1 MKLSWTIAQ
10 RELRTG
16 LKGFRI
22 FLACLTLGVAAIA
35 AIGSMSDA
43 IEGGLLRDGKSL
55 LGGDIDLR
63 LMHKGASDEQL
74 TFLKENTAQLS
85 ATNDMRAM
93 AYAASGTRRLVEIK
107 AVDKLYPLV
116 GAMKLD
122 PALPL
127 HETLALKDGFPGAV
141 VDANLLRRLKLKLGD
156 KIRVGEQEFQVRAFV
171 KGEPDRVASVM
182 NFGPRMMVSGEFLK
196 ATGLLQPGS
205 QIHYHYRLMMKEG
218 VNAADFEETLKQ
230 TFPDAGWRIHKTDK
244 AAPGIQ
250 RFVDRMTLFLSF
262 VGLTAL
268 LVGGIGVGNAIDS
281 YLDRKTATIA
291 TLKCLGADAKLIFKV
306 YFLQVMALASIGVTL
321 GLALGAALTL
331 LGGKL
336 LEGQLPVKPE
346 IALYPEPLIIAGLF
360 GLMTALTFALW
371 PLLRAKRI
379 PASQLFRDRIDPQ
392 HHRFDKGSALI
403 MALAIAALS
412 LMAVFT
418 ANDRYFAYWFVGGT
432 ATALLLLRG
441 GASLLIRSAK
451 KTSFF
456 KQAEWRLG
464 VANLHR
470 PGNRTVS
477 VVLSLGLGLAV
488 LVAVALIDGN
498 IRRQVDER
506 LPEQAPAFFF
516 IDIQPHQT
524 EKFDS
529 LVNGMASS
537 KGYKRV
543 ASLRGRIVQIN
554 GVPVEKAVINPGSA
568 WAVRGD
574 RALTY
579 SAPLPDGAKI
589 SSGVW
594 WPEDYKGTPK
604 ISLDDNLAKGFGVG
618 LGDTL
623 TVNVLGRN
631 ITAEIASTRIID
643 WRSLRFDFAIIFA
656 PGTLE
661 GAPHSHIAAL
671 EAPESKEDV
680 IEKTITDSFA
690 NVSAIRVREALG
702 AVRVMLE
709 GVGAAVQLS
718 SLVTLVVGALVLAGA
733 VAAGH
738 SRRVYDAVVFKVL
751 GAGRKKV
758 LRAYLIEYG
767 ILGLTTGVLSAII
780 GTATAW
786 AVMVFLMGSDWVN
799 LPLVTIVT
807 VLACI
812 TVTVG
817 GGLIGTWRALGQK
830 AAPLLRNE

>member
-1 MKLSWTIAQ
+1 MVLAWTLAK

-55 LGGDIDLR
+55 LGGDMDLR
-63 LMHKGASDEQL
+63 LLQRPATSDQL
-74 TFLKENTAQLS
+74 AFLEDNSAQFS
-85 ATNDMRAM
+85 AIIEMRAM
-93 AYAASGTRRLVEIK
+93 AYAASGERRLVEVK
-107 AVDKLYPLV
+107 AIDDPYPLV
-116 GAMKLD
+116 GEMTLD

-127 HETLALKDGFPGAV
+127 DQALAQKDGLPGAV
-141 VDANLLRRLKLKLGD
+141 VDANLLRRLNLKLGD
-156 KIRVGEQEFQVRAFV
+156 KVRLGDQEFQVRAFV
-171 KGEPDRVASVM
+171 KAEPDRVASVM
-182 NFGPRMMVSGEFLK
+182 NFGPRMMVSLEFIK
-196 ATGLLQPGS
+196 DTGLVQPGS
-205 QIHYHYRLMMKEG
+205 QIHYHYRLLMKEG
-218 VNAADFEETLKQ
+218 VQPSAFEETLKQ
-230 TFPDAGWRIHKTDK
+230 KFPEAGWRIHKTDK

-291 TLKCLGADAKLIFKV
+291 TLKCLGADANLIFKA
-306 YFLQVMALASIGVTL
+306 YFLQVMALATIGVVVGLIL
-321 GLALGAALTL
+321 GTL
-331 LGGKL
+331 LPFLGGQI
-336 LEGQLPVKPE
+336 LEGQLPVEPE
-346 IALYPEPLIIAGLF
+346 VTLYPKPLIVAGLF
-360 GLMTALTFALW
+360 GLMTAITFALW
-371 PLLRAKRI
+371 PLLRAQRI
-379 PASQLFRDRIDPQ
+379 PASQLFRDRIDPEHQ
-392 HHRFDKGSALI
+392 IFDRRSALI
-403 MALAIAALS
+403 MGLAIIALS
-412 LMAVFT
+412 LMAIFT

-441 GASLLIRSAK
+441 GAALLI
-451 KTSFF
+451 KTARRVSQL

-464 VANLHR
+464 IANLHR

-516 IDIQPHQT
+516 IDIQPNQAD
-524 EKFDS
+524 KFDA
-529 LVNGMASS
+529 LVNEVADA

-543 ASLRGRIVQIN
+543 ASLRGRILKIN
-554 GVPVEKAVINPGSA
+554 GVPVEQATINPGSA

-579 SAPLPDGAKI
+579 SAPLPEGAKI
-589 SSGVW
+589 ATGQW
-594 WPEDYKGTPK
+594 WPEDYRGAPK
-604 ISLDDNLAKGFGVG
+604 ISLDHGLAKGFGVEV
-618 LGDTL
+618 GDTL

-631 ITAEIASTRIID
+631 VTAEIASTRTID

-671 EAPESKEDV
+671 EAPESKEDA
-680 IEKTITDSFA
+680 IEKAITDSFA

-702 AVRVMLE
+702 AVRAMIE
-709 GVGAAVQLS
+709 GVGAAVQIS

-767 ILGLTTGVLSAII
+767 ILGLSTGILSGFV
-780 GTATAW
+780 GTITAW
-786 AVMVFLMGSDWVN
+786 AVIVFLMKSEWIN
-799 LPLVTIVT
+799 LPLVTFVT

-812 TVTVG
+812 FVTVG
-817 GGLIGTWRALGQK
+817 GGLLGTWRALGQK